1 MASELRRAVRSL
13 RRAPGFLAASVLL
26 IALAIAPTLGVFR
39 LTDIVLLRQ
48 LSTPRPDQLVVFE
61 KVAMD
66 GDTDTSFSYPVYRD
80 LRDRAAGLSHVVAY
94 DASVVALQNGNATE
108 RVLRELVSGNY
119 FQCLQTKAFLGRLL
133 SPEDDQQPGGHPVAV
148 LTYGYWRERFGGDPN
163 VLDQTIRLNGYPFTV
178 IGVAEPRFRG
188 LRAAFRPAVVVP
200 MMMQGQLEPSWK
212 ALERRGTSWLKII
225 GRLESSA
232 ARPVVEAQ
240 VSATYQNLVR
250 QDLAGASLPDT
261 VRQELLAERVKLTP
275 GGRGFSPLASRY
287 GRPLSVVLVMTAIL
301 WLVAALNLL
310 SLVVARF
317 TAQRGEL
324 AVRAALGA
332 TSFRLMLGVM
342 AELAVIAIVGGCSGF
357 ALASPFAL
365 ALLRFV
371 PTQNSPLDTGAWI
384 DVGLLG
390 LALGLTVTTMAVVG
404 TYVLWRLRADSDLSL
419 RPHGIRH
426 TVRDWLSVS
435 TFGGRIVLGVQF
447 TGATILLVSAGLVVR
462 SVVNLRHQP
471 LGYDASDVT
480 LISLAPSLQ
489 GYTSSR
495 AAELFE
501 RLRERVDSIP
511 GVRSATFAFVD
522 VVSGQGRRETIAI
535 AARDSGPARTQDVE
549 VNLVGPR
556 YFETLGIVVKAGRAI
571 DVRDRQGTPLVA
583 VVSETFARTFFDG
596 TAVGR
601 RLRWAGSPANDPGVE
616 IVGIA
621 SDIKYRSV
629 RAPGP
634 ALVYL
639 PVMQDPVADATLYV
653 RSTLAATAILTTVRQ
668 EITRLDPGVA
678 PFNARTLEHQVDESL
693 ATERGLS
700 FLASALGLLA
710 LVLTSIGLAGSIAQR
725 VTRRTREIGIRL
737 ALGASPRLVRRRVL
751 LEGLRPALV
760 GGILGMLLAYPATH
774 LLIEMLFGVS
784 QRDPLVLSG
793 SMAALMLVAG
803 LACYLPARRA
813 SRVDPVIALRAE

>member
-1 MASELRRAVRSL
+1 
-13 RRAPGFLAASVLL
+13 VLL
-26 IALAIAPTLGVFR
+26 LALAIAPTVGVFR

-48 LSTPRPDQLVVFE
+48 LSTPRPDQLVIFE
-61 KVAMD
+61 KIAMG

-80 LRDRAAGLSHVVAY
+80 LHDRAVGLSHVVAY
-94 DASVVALQNGNATE
+94 DASVVALQNGDTTE
-108 RVLRELVSGNY
+108 RVVRELVSGNY
-119 FQCLQTKAFLGRLL
+119 FQCLQTKASLGRLL

-148 LTYGYWRERFGGDPN
+148 LTYGYWRERFAGDPN
-163 VLDQTIRLNGYPFTV
+163 VLGQTIRLNGYPFTV
-178 IGVAEPRFRG
+178 IGVAESRFRG

-200 MMMQGQLEPSWK
+200 MMMQGQLEPSWR
-212 ALERRGTSWLKII
+212 ALDRRGTSWLKII
-225 GRLESSA
+225 GRLESNA

-275 GGRGFSPLASRY
+275 GDRGFSPLASRY
-287 GRPLSVVLVMTAIL
+287 GRPLSVVLVLTAIL
-301 WLVAALNLL
+301 WLVAALNFL

-324 AVRAALGA
+324 AVRSALGA
-332 TSFRLMLGVM
+332 TSFRLMLEMM
-342 AELAVIAIVGGCSGF
+342 AELAVIAIVGGCTGF
-357 ALASPFAL
+357 ALASPFAR

-384 DVGLLG
+384 DLRLVG
-390 LALGLTVTTMAVVG
+390 LALGLTVTTMVVVG
-404 TYVLWRLRADSDLSL
+404 TYILWRLRADSDFNL
-419 RPHGIRH
+419 RPPGMRH

-435 TFGGRIVLGVQF
+435 TLGGRLVLTAQVA
-447 TGATILLVSAGLVVR
+447 GAAILLISAGLVVR

-471 LGYDASDVT
+471 LGYDPSDVT

-501 RLRERVDSIP
+501 RIRERVDSIP

-535 AARDSGPARTQDVE
+535 PAGDSGPARTQDVE

-556 YFETLGIVVKAGRAI
+556 YFETLGIVLKAGRAI
-571 DVRDRQGTPLVA
+571 DVRDREGTPHVA

-596 TAVGR
+596 TAIGR
-601 RLRWAGSPANDPGVE
+601 CLRWAGSPANDPGVE

-653 RSTLAATAILTTVRQ
+653 RSTLPATAILTTVRQ

-678 PFNARTLEHQVDESL
+678 PFNVRTLDHQVDESL

-710 LVLTSIGLAGSIAQR
+710 LVLTSIGLAGSVAQR

-737 ALGASPRLVRRRVL
+737 ALGASPQLVRRRVL

-760 GGILGMLLAYPATH
+760 GGVLGMLLAYPATH

-803 LACYLPARRA
+803 FACYVPARRA